1 MIPRS
6 IKILSED
13 VVSKIAAGEVV
24 ERPVSVVKELLE
36 NSIDSGANVI
46 HVIVTGG
53 GLESITVV
61 DNGCGIDPTEVSMA
75 FTRFATSKIVT
86 FDDLE
91 RIQSLGFRGEALYS
105 ISSVSELTV
114 ITRTSRDSFGTK
126 AVVSN
131 GEFVSNGTVA
141 SNRGTSITVSGLFKN
156 FPARKKFL
164 KSSMSESGRIRSLV
178 QKYAMICPG
187 IAFNLRLDKGRSFI
201 TSGSGDQRDVMGA
214 IYGQEFASNMIMIPN
229 LKTDQDWIGPTVNGL
244 IGIPSQNRAN
254 RSHINLFVN
263 GRWVQSKTINYAL
276 EQAYRGFLPERRF
289 PIGLIDIS
297 LPPDQID
304 VNVHPAKTELRFL
317 NEDHI
322 FGVVQKIARNCLLE
336 LAPIP
341 TIKENTWYSGATKS
355 EANYTGWDRLDSQLS
370 STFTIDSDNQNA
382 QLSMG
387 QVQYPAQMSNS
398 YAEDSPSVI
407 LPILRVIGQL
417 RNTYVVTEG
426 PDGLYLIDQHAAHER
441 IIFEE
446 LIERAKK
453 QDQSLQTLM
462 EPVVVDLND
471 IEIDLLN
478 KNEELF
484 RALGMDIEL
493 FGTSSYL
500 IRTIPNVLSS
510 ADPTEALKEV
520 LDVLDEGIGFETWE
534 EKAAYSV
541 ACHAAIRSGK
551 KMSIHEMEILIRQL
565 EKCKQPNTCPH
576 GRPTTIRFSPE
587 YLDNKFGRR

>member
-13 VVSKIAAGEVV
+13 VVSRIAAGEVV

-36 NSIDSGANVI
+36 NSIDSGANTI
-46 HVIVTGG
+46 HVLVTGG

-61 DNGCGIDPTEVSMA
+61 DNGCGIDSSEVSMA
-75 FTRFATSKIVT
+75 FTRFATSKIAT

-114 ITRTSRDSFGTK
+114 ITRTSQDRFGTK
-126 AVVSN
+126 AVVNN
-131 GEFVSNGTVA
+131 GEFISNGPVA
-141 SNRGTSITVSGLFKN
+141 SNQGTSVTVSSLFKN

-164 KSSMSESGRIRSLV
+164 KSQVAESGRIRALV
-178 QKYAMICPG
+178 QKYAMICPS
-187 IAFNLRLDKGRSFI
+187 ISFNLQQDRGRNFI
-201 TSGSGDQRDVMGA
+201 TSGSGNPKDVMGA
-214 IYGQEFASNMIMIPN
+214 IYGREFASNMIVIPSIQ
-229 LKTDQDWIGPTVNGL
+229 TDRNWIGPLMNGV

-289 PIGLIDIS
+289 PVGLIDLN

-304 VNVHPAKTELRFL
+304 VNVHPAKTELRFVD
-317 NEDHI
+317 EDHI
-322 FGVVQKIARNCLLE
+322 FGLVQKTARDCLLE
-336 LAPIP
+336 FAPIP
-341 TIKENTWYSGATKS
+341 TIGESSSYLGSPKILDSYSGWPSIELLATQPFTNVLENEKGQLQM
-355 EANYTGWDRLDSQLS
+355 EEVPYLAQTG
-370 STFTIDSDNQNA
+370 
-382 QLSMG
+382 
-387 QVQYPAQMSNS
+387 
-398 YAEDSPSVI
+398 DSPNTI

-417 RNTYVVTEG
+417 RNTYIVTEG

-441 IIFEE
+441 VIFEE
-446 LIERAKK
+446 LIERARM
-453 QDQSLQTLM
+453 QNQSMQTLM
-462 EPVVVDLND
+462 EPILVDLNET
-471 IEIDLLN
+471 EIDLLN
-478 KNEELF
+478 ENEALF
-484 RALGMDIEL
+484 KAIGMDIEL

-500 IRTIPNVLSS
+500 IRTIPNVLSQ
-510 ADPTEALKEV
+510 ADPTKALKEV
-520 LDVLDEGIGFETWE
+520 LDLLDEGIGFETWE

-541 ACHAAIRSGK
+541 ACHAAIRAGK
-551 KMSIHEMEILIRQL
+551 KMSIEEMQTLIRQL
-565 EKCKQPNTCPH
+565 EKCTQPNTCPH

-587 YLDNKFGRR
+587 YLGSKFGRR